1 MAEENKKNT
10 DNGKQLIM
18 MMALLMVLVM
28 VGSAFFIYRMV
39 LANTDAGPVK
49 KAKEELGPR
58 VELEETTVNFAGSTS
73 RFLVA
78 KFAFEAENEE
88 VAMELDEKKDVLTDI
103 VNLVL
108 MEQTT
113 DVLTP
118 EGKNRL
124 KNILMKYINN
134 ILTTGE
140 IKNVYII
147 KFLAT

>member
-1 MAEENKKNT
+1 M
-10 DNGKQLIM
+10 
-18 MMALLMVLVM
+18 
-28 VGSAFFIYRMV
+28 
-39 LANTDAGPVK
+39 
-49 KAKEELGPR
+49 GPR

-88 VAMELDEKKDVLTDI
+88 VATELDEKKDVLTDI

-118 EGKNRL
+118 EGKNKL